1 MEIGVLLKEA
11 REEKGFTLDNIQE
24 KTKIQKRYLVAIEQ
38 DDFSALP
45 GKFYARAF
53 IREYAESV
61 DLDPD
66 VVLANFKEEKDI
78 PEEEPVKY
86 TRLDRSEK
94 INESKKS
101 SILSFLPTLIV
112 IFLIVA
118 IVGVAIMYYQKS
130 LSDSEGDTVQ
140 SDETDEVVKK
150 EKDSDEDEKTEETDE
165 TEKDESADQDTDE
178 EEKENSEED
187 GEFEVIETGT
197 GSSPEST
204 LEFSNA
210 EEKALVEVE
219 TTSDTYLDVK
229 DDKDEVYFSGTFTS
243 DSSEKEFDLS
253 GQERVY
259 FNIGNASDI
268 SIKINGTE
276 LEFPIDPTKSV
287 HQKLWIDLK

>member
-53 IREYAESV
+53 IKEYAEAV

-94 INESKKS
+94 MNESKKS

-140 SDETDEVVKK
+140 SDETDEVVRK
-150 EKDSDEDEKTEETDE
+150 EKDSDEADEIEENDE
-165 TEKDESADQDTDE
+165 TEKDEDTD
-178 EEKENSEED
+178 EEKENSTES

-204 LEFSNA
+204 LEFTGA

-243 DSSEKEFDLS
+243 DSTEKEFDLS
-253 GQERVY
+253 GQERIY